1 MTYSCPQGRA
11 GDGAQM
17 KTQVTVVQSQV
28 GRASEEAQET
38 EAYSAVFPAPSGIR
52 KPTFFGYSRLFLP
65 LRHLSALKDGNTACW
80 ETLRFPGLAAS
91 DLKFYLAAS

>member
-1 MTYSCPQGRA
+1 MTYSCPQRRA

-38 EAYSAVFPAPSGIR
+38 EAYSAVSPAPLGIK
-52 KPTFFGYSRLFLP
+52 KPTFFGYSRLFTSEAP
-65 LRHLSALKDGNTACW
+65 LC
-80 ETLRFPGLAAS
+80 P
-91 DLKFYLAAS
+91 